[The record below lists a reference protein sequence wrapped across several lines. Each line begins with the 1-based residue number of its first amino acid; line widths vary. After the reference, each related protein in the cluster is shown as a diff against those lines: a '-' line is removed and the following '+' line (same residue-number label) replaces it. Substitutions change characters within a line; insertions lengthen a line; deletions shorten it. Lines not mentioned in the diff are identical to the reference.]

1 MTYNRQPSPNILN
14 ARPATLAEL
23 EAISLDDVRIVPC
36 EACGTEGRII
46 RQSLY
51 HSSAHVG
58 APDEVDHGEC
68 PYCEGTGGELIE
80 VEPIELEDL
89 P

>member
-1 MTYNRQPSPNILN
+1 MSDL
-14 ARPATLAEL
+14 
-23 EAISLDDVRIVPC
+23 RIIPC

-46 RQSLY
+46 RYAVY

-68 PYCEGTGGELIE
+68 PDCEGTGGAIIE
-80 VEPIELEDL
+80 TRPIEMEDL
-89 P
+89 NEP